1 MTQALV
7 PTEAVLFQTRGMLIL
22 GKLRVHPVRYE
33 LQSDRIVV
41 WKQPRILLG
50 LGLIGLLFAAKMR
63 GKRHLDLELSQIRK
77 YARGKYGLNKRVLDV
92 TLADGAMHRLII
104 DKFDPFVDGLSQQ
117 LAARGNPLALAPS

>member
-41 WKQPRILLG
+41 WKQSRILLG